1 MKQVHIGFHSYTN
14 SGIVEEVANVL
25 GRDDFNVELYGVS
38 EYAEHLPSSYQI
50 VDYLGRDTLLVCED
64 GEIIDDADEIADEWI
79 IKKEN
84 REW

>member
-64 GEIIDDADEIADEWI
+64 GKIIDNADEIAEWEE
-79 IKKEN
+79 KN
-84 REW
+84 CY

>member
-14 SGIVEEVANVL
+14 SGIIEEVANVL
-25 GRDDFNVELYGVS
+25 SRDDFNVELYGVS

-64 GEIIDDADEIADEWI
+64 GEIIDDADEIAEWEE
-79 IKKEN
+79 KN
-84 REW
+84 CY